1 MAVWDQPVRSEQVR
15 TPHHLSELTVLRI
28 CLQNPPTGL
37 DPEFQLG
44 AVPTLLRP
52 PFAHNALQVVQEY

>member
-1 MAVWDQPVRSEQVR
+1 MFRR
-15 TPHHLSELTVLRI
+15 IYLSEL
-28 CLQNPPTGL
+28 PTGL

-52 PFAHNALQVVQEY
+52 PFANNVVKVVQEY